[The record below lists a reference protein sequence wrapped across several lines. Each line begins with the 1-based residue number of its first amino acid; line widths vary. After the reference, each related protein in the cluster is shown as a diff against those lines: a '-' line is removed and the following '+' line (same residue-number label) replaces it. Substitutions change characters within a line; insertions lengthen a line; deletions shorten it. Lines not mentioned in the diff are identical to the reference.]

1 MFGIIFFRNVLNRR
15 IGRDCTE
22 HVICRVDNLSFPAF
36 TKYAIIH
43 CGTKNIKFNNPTDI
57 ATGILCVHF
66 LIQSKLANAQIIVTG
81 LFPKSEKFSYFR
93 QIVNDVDI
101 ELHNPCFLCEILF
114 FKPNGDWL
122 QANGKLNSQLFWN
135 DDLHLSKTGY
145 QKFATSLF
153 NFISS
158 CNTSKSTSFDL
169 RKIDKSFPPLSKTNI
184 HIPTK
189 KIVHLFK
196 KHKFCKPKYIHKSF
210 VHCLHVRE
218 VSVPVPVTAICVISS
233 PLLIS
238 ANISKPVLVTAS
250 TVSVISD
257 VTMQSVNVTS
267 VPICRS
273 VSKNQCKTFEIP
285 LNVIRSNVHKTVVS
299 YKTVQSFCSDV
310 VVQNVNVISSPT
322 CKVICFKNYRVSQIR
337 CFMLETFPFAVTP

>member
-1 MFGIIFFRNVLNRR
+1 M
-15 IGRDCTE
+15 
-22 HVICRVDNLSFPAF
+22 H
-36 TKYAIIH
+36 
-43 CGTKNIKFNNPTDI
+43 
-57 ATGILCVHF
+57 
-66 LIQSKLANAQIIVTG
+66 
-81 LFPKSEKFSYFR
+81 
-93 QIVNDVDI
+93 
-101 ELHNPCFLCEILF
+101 
-114 FKPNGDWL
+114 
-122 QANGKLNSQLFWN
+122 

-145 QKFATSLF
+145 QKFAASLS

-169 RKIDKSFPPLSKTNI
+169 RKIDKSFPPLSRTNI

-189 KIVHLFK
+189 EIVHLFK
-196 KHKFCKPKYIHKSF
+196 THKFCKSKDIHKSF
-210 VHCLHVRE
+210 VHFLHIRE

-267 VPICRS
+267 LPVCRP
-273 VSKNQCKTFEIP
+273 VSKNQRKTFFYQHSTMLRRTVNACKLRVHCHDICNINPPTCISVNCVKIP
-285 LNVIRSNVHKTVVS
+285 LNIIRSNVHKTVVS

-310 VVQNVNVISSPT
+310 VVQNVNVVSSLI
-322 CKVICFKNYRVSQIR
+322 CKFFVSKNMIVFHQSNVLR
-337 CFMLETFPFAVTP
+337 

>member
-1 MFGIIFFRNVLNRR
+1 M
-15 IGRDCTE
+15 
-22 HVICRVDNLSFPAF
+22 S
-36 TKYAIIH
+36 
-43 CGTKNIKFNNPTDI
+43 
-57 ATGILCVHF
+57 
-66 LIQSKLANAQIIVTG
+66 
-81 LFPKSEKFSYFR
+81 
-93 QIVNDVDI
+93 
-101 ELHNPCFLCEILF
+101 
-114 FKPNGDWL
+114 
-122 QANGKLNSQLFWN
+122 WN

-169 RKIDKSFPPLSKTNI
+169 IKIDKSFPPLSRTNI

-189 KIVHLFK
+189 EIVHLFK

-257 VTMQSVNVTS
+257 VTMQSVNVTR
-267 VPICRS
+267 VPVCRC
-273 VSKNQCKTFEIP
+273 VSKKQRKTFFYQHSTMLRRTVNVCKLRVHCHDVCNINPRTYISVNCVEIP
-285 LNVIRSNVHKTVVS
+285 MNIIRSNVHKTVVS

-322 CKVICFKNYRVSQIR
+322 CKVLCFKKR
-337 CFMLETFPFAVTP
+337 

>member
-1 MFGIIFFRNVLNRR
+1 MFW
-15 IGRDCTE
+15 D
-22 HVICRVDNLSFPAF
+22 
-36 TKYAIIH
+36 
-43 CGTKNIKFNNPTDI
+43 
-57 ATGILCVHF
+57 
-66 LIQSKLANAQIIVTG
+66 
-81 LFPKSEKFSYFR
+81 
-93 QIVNDVDI
+93 
-101 ELHNPCFLCEILF
+101 
-114 FKPNGDWL
+114 
-122 QANGKLNSQLFWN
+122 

-238 ANISKPVLVTAS
+238 ANISEPVLVTAS

-267 VPICRS
+267 VPVCRS
-273 VSKNQCKTFEIP
+273 VCKNERQIFFYQPSTLLLRAVNVCKVRVHCYDVCNIAPPTCISVNCVEIP
-285 LNVIRSNVHKTVVS
+285 LNVIRSNVDKTAVS
-299 YKTVQSFCSDV
+299 YKTVQSFCSDIV
-310 VVQNVNVISSPT
+310 AQNVNVISSPT
-322 CKVICFKNYRVSQIR
+322 CKVLCFKKHHRISPNKFFV
-337 CFMLETFPFAVTP
+337 LETSPFAVTPSTKLPLSSPISPPSSSLLSLSSSSSSTSPSSPL